1 MNAAT
6 IGKVIGDLQALRD
19 SARKRAVL
27 AYDAEDQDLR
37 AFEYWAGQAAGL
49 AEAVDRLLVAESIIT
64 IRSMTGK
71 EGTE

>member
-1 MNAAT
+1 MNAT
-6 IGKVIGDLQALRD
+6 IGKVIGDLQTLRD

-27 AYDAEDQDLR
+27 AYDAEYQDLR

-71 EGTE
+71 EEQ

>member
-19 SARKRAVL
+19 SARNRAVQ
-27 AYDAEDQDLR
+27 AYDAEDLR

-64 IRSMTGK
+64 IRTMAK
-71 EGTE
+71 EGTEE

>member
-19 SARKRAVL
+19 SARHRAVE
-27 AYDAEDQDLR
+27 AYDADHLR
-37 AFEYWAGQAAGL
+37 AWEYWTGQAAGL

-64 IRSMTGK
+64 IRNMTGK
-71 EGTE
+71 EEQC

>member
-6 IGKVIGDLQALRD
+6 IGKLIGDLQALRD
-19 SARKRAVL
+19 SARNRAVL
-27 AYDAEDQDLR
+27 AYDTEDLR
-37 AFEYWAGQAAGL
+37 AFEYWTGQAAGL

-71 EGTE
+71 EEQC

>member
-6 IGKVIGDLQALRD
+6 IGKVIGDLQTLRD
-19 SARKRAVL
+19 SART
-27 AYDAEDQDLR
+27 
-37 AFEYWAGQAAGL
+37 GQAAGL

>member
-19 SARKRAVL
+19 SARNRAVE
-27 AYDAEDQDLR
+27 AYDADHLR
-37 AFEYWAGQAAGL
+37 AFEYWTGQACGL

-71 EGTE
+71 EEQC

>member
-19 SARKRAVL
+19 SARNRAVL
-27 AYDAEDQDLR
+27 AYDTEDLR
-37 AFEYWAGQAAGL
+37 AFEYWTGQAAGL
-49 AEAVDRLLVAESIIT
+49 AEAVDRLAAAESIIA

-71 EGTE
+71 EEQ

>member
-19 SARKRAVL
+19 SARNRAVL
-27 AYDAEDQDLR
+27 AYDAEYLR
-37 AFEYWAGQAAGL
+37 AFEYWTGQACGL
-49 AEAVDRLLVAESIIT
+49 AEAVDRLASAESIIA
-64 IRSMTGK
+64 IRSMAK

>member
-19 SARKRAVL
+19 SARNRAVL
-27 AYDAEDQDLR
+27 AYDAEDLR
-37 AFEYWAGQAAGL
+37 AFEYWTGQAAGL

-64 IRSMTGK
+64 IRTMAK
-71 EGTE
+71 EGTEE